1 MIPQTFAYR
10 KARTIDEALALLRE
24 HGDEAKVLAGG
35 HSLIPL
41 MKLRLSTP
49 ELLIDIGGIREL
61 TEIRER
67 DGRIELGALVTHR
80 TIEFSELLRQKCPV
94 LPEAAAQIGDPQV
107 RNKGTI
113 GGSLAHADPAADY
126 PAVVLALDTEIEAT
140 GPDGHRT
147 IPARDFF
154 QGLFT
159 TALRPGELLT
169 RVRVPVM
176 PPRSGAVYLK
186 FPNPASRYAVV
197 GVAAFVKLAPDDTC
211 AEVRIGITG
220 AAAAAFR
227 ATEAEKRLVGKTI
240 DERTLAAS
248 LEDMVDPDDLL
259 SDLAASAEY
268 RAHLCHVLAR
278 RALRQAF
285 ERARG

>member
-1 MIPQTFAYR
+1 MIPQTFEYK
-10 KARTIDEALALLRE
+10 KAHSIDEALALLRE
-24 HGDEAKVLAGG
+24 HGDEAKLLAGG

-61 TEIRER
+61 TEIREV

-80 TIEFSELLRQKCPV
+80 MIEFSTLLQQKCPV
-94 LPEAAAQIGDPQV
+94 LPEAAALIGDPQV

-126 PAVVLALDTEIEAT
+126 PAVMLALEAEIEAA
-140 GPDGHRT
+140 GPDGSRT
-147 IPARDFF
+147 ISARTFF

-159 TALRPGELLT
+159 TALQTGEMLT

-176 PPRSGAVYLK
+176 PPRSGAAYFK

-220 AAAAAFR
+220 AAAVPFR
-227 ATEAEKRLVGKTI
+227 ATSAEKRLVGKPI
-240 DERTLAAS
+240 DDRPLVAA
-248 LEDMVDPDDLL
+248 LEDLVDADDLL
-259 SDLAASAEY
+259 SDLAATAEY
-268 RAHLCHVLAR
+268 RAHLCHVLTR

-285 ERARG
+285 ERAQR

>member
-113 GGSLAHADPAADY
+113 GGSLAHADPAA
-126 PAVVLALDTEIEAT
+126 
-140 GPDGHRT
+140 
-147 IPARDFF
+147 
-154 QGLFT
+154 
-159 TALRPGELLT
+159 
-169 RVRVPVM
+169 
-176 PPRSGAVYLK
+176 
-186 FPNPASRYAVV
+186 
-197 GVAAFVKLAPDDTC
+197 
-211 AEVRIGITG
+211 
-220 AAAAAFR
+220 
-227 ATEAEKRLVGKTI
+227 
-240 DERTLAAS
+240 
-248 LEDMVDPDDLL
+248 
-259 SDLAASAEY
+259 
-268 RAHLCHVLAR
+268 
-278 RALRQAF
+278 
-285 ERARG
+285 

>member
-1 MIPQTFAYR
+1 MIPQTFEYK
-10 KARTIDEALALLRE
+10 KARTVEEALALLRA
-24 HGDEAKVLAGG
+24 HGDEAKLLAGG

-61 TEIRER
+61 TEIREQ

-80 TIEFSELLRQKCPV
+80 MIEFSTLLKQKCPV
-94 LPEAAAQIGDPQV
+94 LPEAAALIGDPQV

-126 PAVVLALDTEIEAT
+126 PAVMLALDAEIEAT
-140 GPDGHRT
+140 GPDGSRT
-147 IPARDFF
+147 IAAREFF

-159 TALRPGELLT
+159 TALRPSEMLT
-169 RVRVPVM
+169 RVRVPTM
-176 PPRSGAVYLK
+176 PPRSGAAYLK

-220 AAAAAFR
+220 AAPAAFR
-227 ATEAEKRLVGKTI
+227 ATRAEEQLTGRPI
-240 DERTLAAS
+240 DDRTLTAA
-248 LEDMVDPDDLL
+248 LEDLVDPDDLL
-259 SDLAASAEY
+259 SDLAATAEY
-268 RAHLCHVLAR
+268 RAHLCHVLTR
-278 RALRQAF
+278 RALRQAA
-285 ERARG
+285 ERARS